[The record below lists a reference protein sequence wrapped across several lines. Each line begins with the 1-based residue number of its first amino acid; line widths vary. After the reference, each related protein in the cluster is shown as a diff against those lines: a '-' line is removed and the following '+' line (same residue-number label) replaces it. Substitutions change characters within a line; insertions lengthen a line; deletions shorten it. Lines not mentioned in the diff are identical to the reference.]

1 MARAIIRANAHLPG
15 MPRGSTAEV
24 ELTDREVKRAASGQI
39 SILRTWDLDE
49 GQDPLAA
56 RIASGTIP
64 DALALVDSGEV
75 EVQDAIDAEIA
86 GKHRAGLVD
95 ALTKR
100 AAEGQDGARAV
111 AEGSAGVE
119 GSPEGPEAAEGN

>member
-1 MARAIIRANAHLPG
+1 MARALIRANAHLSG

-39 SILRTWDLDE
+39 SILRTWEDTDRR
-49 GQDPLAA
+49 DA
-56 RIASGTIP
+56 RVDHGTIAEVLALVESGEISAE
-64 DALALVDSGEV
+64 DALA
-75 EVQDAIDAEIA
+75 AEEQ
-86 GKHRAGLVD
+86 GRNRAGLVD